1 MSLFFSIS
9 VDFFTT
15 NIIDIILGKFGFI
28 GSKLSTDPFMNL
40 RKVADKENQNNWVNA
55 LQMYYHYE
63 TLFVNKKHP
72 KSKQVVKII
81 NLSFEHGI
89 IQRWDSLF
97 ADGIVMFYYVF
108 EKIVEPQVLSDIKDA
123 INYKRDHI
131 TFDELFTVFY
141 FLIIL
146 LFISLVVFV
155 IELLYFFYSYFSKTY
170 SFRELIAELI

>member
-1 MSLFFSIS
+1 
-9 VDFFTT
+9 
-15 NIIDIILGKFGFI
+15 
-28 GSKLSTDPFMNL
+28 MNL
-40 RKVADKENQNNWVNA
+40 RKIVDKENQNNWVNA

-63 TLFVNKKHP
+63 TLFTNKKHP
-72 KSKQVVKII
+72 KSKQIVEII

-89 IQRWDSLF
+89 IQRWNSLF
-97 ADGIVMFYYVF
+97 DNGIILFYYIF
-108 EKIVEPQVLSDIKDA
+108 EKVVDPQVVSDIKKA
-123 INYKRDHI
+123 INYKRTQI

-141 FLIIL
+141 LFIIL